1 MLREIALLS
10 LSSFLVSSLP
20 GGAQGTPGPAAP
32 SARPPSFQGEVDVAL
47 ATLAVRVLDSS
58 GQPVPG
64 LKPEDFRV
72 RVGEKEIPI
81 AAVDWAGEDPATAA
95 APAAPTNA
103 GRPAD
108 PAPAADSAPRA
119 SRLMVLF
126 VQADFQSAR
135 ARGQLSMRSFTR
147 EILDRLPAGDP
158 VAVVSFDSHLK
169 LRQDFSL
176 DRAATSAALD
186 QAILMGTPPRIEP
199 AGPYSL
205 ARSLDAGAA
214 LQAASP
220 ERALEVTARALE
232 PLPGE
237 KTMVFLGFGFGHMDH
252 EMDLL
257 DVKKTPDYEPAVRA
271 LRKAHVAV
279 FALDVTQA
287 DGHSLEGGLR
297 GVAETT
303 GGLYVKTYQ
312 PGLQTRTLA
321 QAVSGYYVLN
331 FDRSQLLSG
340 RGQVQVELRD
350 RRRGTV
356 LARPEWVSAK

>member
-1 MLREIALLS
+1 MFREVAHPLLS
-10 LSSFLVSSLP
+10 FLLC
-20 GGAQGTPGPAAP
+20 GLPAA
-32 SARPPSFQGEVDVAL
+32 AQTPPSHPPAFQSEVDVAL
-47 ATLAVRVLDSS
+47 STLAVRVLDPA
-58 GQPVPG
+58 GKPVPG

-81 AAVDWAGEDPATAA
+81 VAVDWAGEEPSAASTAA
-95 APAAPTNA
+95 APAAA
-103 GRPAD
+103 GRPA
-108 PAPAADSAPRA
+108 AGSIPRS
-119 SRLMVLF
+119 SRLVVLF
-126 VQADFQSAR
+126 VQADLQSAR

-147 EILDRLPAGDP
+147 EILDQLPAGDR

-186 QAILMGTPPRIEP
+186 QAMLMGNPPRIEP
-199 AGPYSL
+199 AGPDSL

-214 LQAASP
+214 LRAASP

-237 KTMVFLGFGFGHMDH
+237 KTMVYLGFGFGRMSYDS
-252 EMDLL
+252 DLM

-279 FALDVTQA
+279 FALDVTRA
-287 DGHSLEGGLR
+287 EGHSLEAGLR
-297 GVAETT
+297 GVAEST
-303 GGLYVKTYQ
+303 GGLYVKTFQ

-321 QAVSGYYVLN
+321 QAVSDYYVLN

-340 RGQVQVELRD
+340 RGKVQIELRD

-356 LARPEWVSAK
+356 LARPESVSAQ